1 MSTRLTVEL
10 IFWGLIGLAALV
22 VFVEAGLVASW
33 RAAAQR
39 LEQVEPVA
47 DTVSLV
53 RDYQP
58 RHLLPGEDTVV
69 LQATRYVPARTAL
82 VRRYT
87 RTGA

>member
-1 MSTRLTVEL
+1 MIAKL
-10 IFWGLIGLAALV
+10 IFWALAALALLL
-22 VFVEAGLVASW
+22 VFIENSMVASW
-33 RAAAQR
+33 RAAAQTA
-39 LEQVEPVA
+39 EQVDQAEQA
-47 DTVSLV
+47 GDTVPLT

-69 LQATRYVPARTAL
+69 IQATRYVPARTAL